1 MKNLIT
7 NDKEKINFE
16 SFSSELAKKIYGK
29 YDLKEVERFL
39 INKYFTNK
47 KGKILDIGCGYG
59 RTTKPLF
66 DMGYDVVGI
75 DIVPKMIGDAKKENP
90 QIDFRIM
97 SATSLDFPD
106 SYFDYAIFSF
116 NGIDYIYPESRRF
129 EALKEIYRV
138 LKPGGLFVLSSH
150 NKASYFFRIF
160 SEPNLYNIAVF
171 LRNIFNG
178 RIFTN
183 YILARHEEGDLLGY
197 AKTPYWQEKDFKRF
211 GFRLV
216 DIKGKNYKNR
226 LIINFFEGW
235 PYFVLIK

>member
-16 SFSSELAKKIYGK
+16 SFSSELAKKIYGE
-29 YDLKEVERFL
+29 YGLKDVERFL

-47 KGKILDIGCGYG
+47 NGKILDIGCGYG

-66 DMGYDVVGI
+66 DMGYDIVGI
-75 DIVPKMIGDAKKENP
+75 DIVPKMIEDVKKENP

-97 SATSLDFPD
+97 SATNLYFPD
-106 SYFDYAIFSF
+106 NYFDYILFSF

-129 EALKEIYRV
+129 KALKEAYRV
-138 LKPGGLFVLSSH
+138 LKPKGIFILSSH
-150 NKASYFFRIF
+150 NKLSYFFKIF
-160 SEPNLYNIAVF
+160 FELNFYCFTVF
-171 LRNIFNG
+171 LRNVFNG

-183 YILARHEEGDLLGY
+183 YILAQHREGDLFFY
-197 AKTPYWQEKDFKRF
+197 SKTPCWQEKDFEKV
-211 GFRLV
+211 GFKV
-216 DIKGKNYKNR
+216 IDILGRKYKNR
-226 LIINFFEGW
+226 FLINLLEAW